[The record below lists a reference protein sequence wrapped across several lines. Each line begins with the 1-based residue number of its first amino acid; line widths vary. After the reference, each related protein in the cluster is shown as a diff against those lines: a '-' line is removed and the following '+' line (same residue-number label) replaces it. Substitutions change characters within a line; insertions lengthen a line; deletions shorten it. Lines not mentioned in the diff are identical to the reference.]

1 MYPNVKAEITRAG
14 LTLEPIATELGITV
28 PTLSQKLNGKYPV
41 TLGEAKKIKD
51 IIVKAKKN
59 KGITINIDMPIE
71 VLFEE
76 VR

>member
-1 MYPNVKAEITRAG
+1 MYPNVRAEIARAG

-28 PTLSQKLNGKYPV
+28 PTLSQKLNGKYPI

-51 IIVKAKKN
+51 IIVKAKIH
-59 KGITINIDMPIE
+59 KGITMNIDLSIE